1 MKGIFLPLSPDD
13 AVVQGQVSGPGQM
26 KPIGAAMSRCEF
38 PAVCNRDPVGTCMS
52 CRRLTL

>member
-26 KPIGAAMSRCEF
+26 KPIGAAMSRCDSLRSAIETQ
-38 PAVCNRDPVGTCMS
+38 VVYV
-52 CRRLTL
+52 